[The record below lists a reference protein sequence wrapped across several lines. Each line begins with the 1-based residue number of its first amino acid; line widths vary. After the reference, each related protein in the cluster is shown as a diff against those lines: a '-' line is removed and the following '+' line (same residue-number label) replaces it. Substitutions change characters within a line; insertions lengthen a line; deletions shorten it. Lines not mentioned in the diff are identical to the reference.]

1 METTAMNAI
10 DPRKQIFGAIKEARD
25 DKPFEQMEVGAI
37 DNLLDALGVPHN
49 DGNGRRISAEGLDLI
64 KEFEGCELTA
74 YPDPDSKGGEPWT
87 IGVGTTV
94 YPSGRKVRPGD
105 RIAEAQA
112 LEYLAHD
119 IARFERAVNRLTGGI
134 TTQGQFDALV
144 SFTYNV
150 GEGGKG
156 DEGLKTSTLLRLHNE
171 GDYAAAANQFARW
184 KYNDGKVSNGL
195 IRRRAAEA
203 ALYRSGS

>member
-1 METTAMNAI
+1 MNAI
-10 DPRKQIFGAIKEARD
+10 DPRNKIFGAIKEARD
-25 DKPFEQMEVGAI
+25 DKPFDQMEVGAI

-64 KEFEGCELTA
+64 KRFEGCELVA
-74 YPDPDSKGGEPWT
+74 YPDPDSSTGEPWT
-87 IGVGTTV
+87 IGFGTTV
-94 YPSGRKVRPGD
+94 YPNGRKVRPGD
-105 RIAEAQA
+105 RITEAQA
-112 LEYLAHD
+112 LEYLDHD
-119 IARFERAVNRLTGGI
+119 VARFEQAVNRLTGGV

-150 GEGGKG
+150 GEG
-156 DEGLKTSTLLRLHNE
+156 DRGLKRSTLLRLHNE

-203 ALYRSGS
+203 ALYRRGS